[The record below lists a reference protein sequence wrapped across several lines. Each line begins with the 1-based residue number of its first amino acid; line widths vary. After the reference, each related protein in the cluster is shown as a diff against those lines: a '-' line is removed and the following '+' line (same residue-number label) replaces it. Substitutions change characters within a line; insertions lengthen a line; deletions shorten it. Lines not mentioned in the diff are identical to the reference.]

1 MCNLYNLTTTRDAV
15 MEFTRA
21 FADKAGWNAPSL
33 DVYPGTLAPIV
44 RVGADGKREIA
55 TATWGMPTPPAYI
68 KGNYDPG
75 VTNIRNVNS
84 PHWRRWLGPTSRCVV
99 PFTSFAEP
107 DPASKVEG
115 GRVPNAWF
123 ARNADRPLMFFAG
136 FWTPWKGVR
145 KVRDGEREFELYGFL
160 TTSPNEIVSPIHQK
174 AMPAILTTPE
184 EVDLWLTADWEA
196 VRHLQRPLPGNMLI
210 VVEPPAKPAD
220 ELLLV
225 DFRREL
231 TRDWAVFPLRSD
243 PCLNPPLLVDRRGH
257 WSDRHGVT
265 ERYPTLASAGWTFD
279 PGDCAAHGAVAEHDP
294 QIPAIRRGGAPL
306 PGAGAAEQA

>member
-1 MCNLYNLTTTRDAV
+1 
-15 MEFTRA
+15 
-21 FADKAGWNAPSL
+21 
-33 DVYPGTLAPIV
+33 
-44 RVGADGKREIA
+44 
-55 TATWGMPTPPAYI
+55 MPTPPAYI

-107 DPASKVEG
+107 DPASKAPG

-136 FWTPWKGVR
+136 FWTLWKGVK
-145 KVRDGEREFELYGFL
+145 KVRDVEREFELYGFL

-196 VRHLQRPLPGNMLI
+196 VKHLQRPLPGNMLV
-210 VVEPPAKPAD
+210 VVEPPAKPA
-220 ELLLV
+220 V
-225 DFRREL
+225 DVL
-231 TRDWAVFPLRSD
+231 
-243 PCLNPPLLVDRRGH
+243 
-257 WSDRHGVT
+257 
-265 ERYPTLASAGWTFD
+265 
-279 PGDCAAHGAVAEHDP
+279 
-294 QIPAIRRGGAPL
+294 I
-306 PGAGAAEQA
+306 

>member
-15 MEFTRA
+15 MEFTKA
-21 FADKAGWNAPSL
+21 FADKAGWNEPSL
-33 DVYPGTLAPIV
+33 DVYPNTLAPIV
-44 RVGADGKREIA
+44 RVGDDSKREIA
-55 TATWGMPTPPAYI
+55 SATWGMPTPPAYI

-123 ARNADRPLMFFAG
+123 ARNEDRPLMFFAG
-136 FWTPWKGVR
+136 FWTPWKGVK

-184 EVDLWLTADWEA
+184 EVDLWLTGEWNE
-196 VRHLQRPLPGNMLI
+196 VKHLQRPVPGNMLI
-210 VVEPPAKPAD
+210 VVEPPAKPKGD
-220 ELLLV
+220 LLV
-225 DFRREL
+225 
-231 TRDWAVFPLRSD
+231 
-243 PCLNPPLLVDRRGH
+243 
-257 WSDRHGVT
+257 
-265 ERYPTLASAGWTFD
+265 
-279 PGDCAAHGAVAEHDP
+279 
-294 QIPAIRRGGAPL
+294 
-306 PGAGAAEQA
+306 